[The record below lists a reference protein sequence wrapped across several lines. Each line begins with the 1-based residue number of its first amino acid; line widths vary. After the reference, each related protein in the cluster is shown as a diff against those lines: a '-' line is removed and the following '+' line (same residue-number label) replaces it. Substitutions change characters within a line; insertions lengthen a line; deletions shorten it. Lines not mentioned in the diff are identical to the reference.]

1 MCLNE
6 KNERNEENVCKG
18 LGRILGN
25 VFNLLSCPE
34 FCLCS
39 KYEVMCSSFSGAGRW
54 ILFVFFD
61 RARLAVSPSFQFL
74 CYAKLISC

>member
-18 LGRILGN
+18 LGRMLGN

-54 ILFVFFD
+54 ILFVFSTEPGELC
-61 RARLAVSPSFQFL
+61 RPLSSF
-74 CYAKLISC
+74 YAMLS